1 MRVIRLNRLT
11 WFINPSASWFGVKQ
25 VFSLLSSSR
34 DYSAMLQQLAS
45 GPTVLHLSF
54 YRCLLPRDFVASPLL
69 KGYSMFS
76 FFWLWAWPW
85 GGNPLQYSCLENPTD
100 REAWQATV
108 HGVTRVGHDWA
119 TKPPPPSR
127 DLFGQTEYSRNDS
140 VSALGL
146 WRLKTPC
153 NFQVSCLILCCYMR
167 KTCLK
172 YSVHQR
178 EMRDVWGRAA
188 PAEPN
193 LG

>member
-100 REAWQATV
+100 REAWKATV
-108 HGVTRVGHDWA
+108 HEVAKSQIRLSNWDTQTGPHIHSICLRLNSGPANRVIC
-119 TKPPPPSR
+119 TT
-127 DLFGQTEYSRNDS
+127 LLDS
-140 VSALGL
+140 
-146 WRLKTPC
+146 T
-153 NFQVSCLILCCYMR
+153 Y
-167 KTCLK
+167 TC
-172 YSVHQR
+172 
-178 EMRDVWGRAA
+178 
-188 PAEPN
+188 
-193 LG
+193 